1 MRIAR
6 TTAELRQSLAAWRAS
21 GETVA
26 LVPTMG
32 ALHAG
37 HLSLVRIARA
47 RCERV
52 VATLFVNPAQ
62 FSPGEDLASYPRD
75 EAGDSRRFADAGVD
89 VLFAPETAEIYPP
102 GFATTVSVA
111 GLTECLCGPLR
122 PGHFDGV
129 ATVVA
134 KLLTL
139 CLPDVAVFGE
149 KDYQQLLV
157 VRRAAQ
163 DLGLMA
169 EIVGAP
175 TVREDDGLAM
185 SSRNAYLSAA
195 ERAAA
200 PSLYRAIAGVAEMAA
215 GGREEAAAL
224 CAAARQAL
232 LDAGFS
238 AVEYLDIRHAET
250 LAALERADA
259 PARVFAAA
267 RLGRTRLIDN
277 VPVAGD

>member
-6 TTAELRQSLAAWRAS
+6 TTADLRQSLAAWRAS

-52 VATLFVNPAQ
+52 VATLFVNPTQ
-62 FSPGEDLASYPRD
+62 FAPGEDLASYPRD

-89 VLFAPETAEIYPP
+89 VLFAPDVDEIYPP
-102 GFATTVSVA
+102 GFATTVSVS

-139 CLPDVAVFGE
+139 SLPDVAVFGE

-157 VRRAAQ
+157 VRRVAH
-163 DLGLMA
+163 DLGLTA
-169 EIVGAP
+169 EVVGAP
-175 TVREDDGLAM
+175 IVREGDGLAM

-200 PSLYRAIAGVAEMAA
+200 PALHRVIAGIAEAVA
-215 GGREEAAAL
+215 GGTLDAAPF
-224 CAAARQAL
+224 CAEGRQAL
-232 LDAGFS
+232 LDAGFAS
-238 AVEYLDIRHAET
+238 VDYLELRHAET
-250 LAALERADA
+250 LADLARADA

-267 RLGRTRLIDN
+267 RLGRARLIDN
-277 VPVAGD
+277 VPVAAS